1 MNTNQIQLAAQKDF
15 DPRIVYVTGGII
27 IAVLLYS
34 DAMTVAESL
43 LTGYPHGIAYFIAF
57 GIVGAIDLIYFGIV
71 FAFKQLFAWGKIAT
85 ATFAFYAAMAIVLG
99 AIGLYSA
106 VLVVNHID
114 ALGSKQRRILNPYDF
129 SGNPALVAARQS
141 VNDLKATLNATDST
155 ILSISRAT
163 ANASLQAASFSGAF
177 TAAVR
182 DTNLSKRQKS
192 DLAFYAGRAN
202 KVNLNVATALGAMQK
217 DRWRTATQLLAAQD
231 NYKAVFDSLAERFGG
246 KSAEDVIEA
255 DMGISLKRGVA
266 TMTQFGVIAV
276 LLVIFM
282 MRAASTGKLEYNPIA
297 FVPASGAQ
305 KLANNSETK
314 TAPEPDFIMPARLTD
329 ESKQQYALRVAQMYS
344 RGEFAEFVNATYLAG
359 RLNIKCGTFS
369 KLVHGKLGKT
379 YFSNGKPLTT
389 ATPA

>member
-43 LTGYPHGIAYFIAF
+43 LTGYPGWIPYFIAF
-57 GIVGAIDLIYFGIV
+57 GIVGAIDLIYFGVI
-71 FAFKQLFAWGKIAT
+71 FAVKQLFAWGKIAT
-85 ATFAFYAAMAIVLG
+85 ATFAFYSAMAIVLG

-129 SGNPALVAARQS
+129 SGNQALVAARQS
-141 VNDLKATLNATDST
+141 VNDLKATLSATDST

-182 DTNLSKRQKS
+182 DTGMSKRQKN
-192 DLAFYAGRAN
+192 DLAFYAGRAG
-202 KVNLNVATALGAMQK
+202 KVNMNIATALGEMQK

-231 NYKAVFDSLAERFGG
+231 NYKAVFDSLARRFGG

-276 LLVIFM
+276 LLVILM

-297 FVPASGAQ
+297 FVPASGIKEADSAPTP
-305 KLANNSETK
+305 KMPRPEFLL
-314 TAPEPDFIMPARLTD
+314 PEPMPD
-329 ESKQQYALRVAQMYS
+329 ETPTAYRRRVAGMWNNKEFPDYMSLSYIAGQLKVSKS
-344 RGEFAEFVNATYLAG
+344 RLSVMAKQLRERSVN
-359 RLNIKCGTFS
+359 KP
-369 KLVHGKLGKT
+369 VHVV
-379 YFSNGKPLTT
+379 TT
-389 ATPA
+389 H